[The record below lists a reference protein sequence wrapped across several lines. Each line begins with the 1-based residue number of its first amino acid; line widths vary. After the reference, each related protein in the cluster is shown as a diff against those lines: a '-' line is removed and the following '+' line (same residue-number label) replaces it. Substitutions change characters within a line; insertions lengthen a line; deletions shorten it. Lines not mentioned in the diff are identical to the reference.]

1 MKNQFG
7 TLKGI
12 PVYEVRRFEPEIAR
26 QGCIQLVNDGDRFWK
41 ICTTSSVA
49 DGAYDSAV
57 GNTSIYDNEMFN
69 MNLEILE
76 RMAACKVEVKSK
88 PKQSEKNLTEE
99 CVNCLLPEL
108 DGIIDEIMGG
118 VRTTCEDLMSRVE
131 AVG

>member
-1 MKNQFG
+1 MKTEFG

-12 PVYEVRRFEPEIAR
+12 PVYKVNRFDSEIAR
-26 QGCIQLVNDGDRFWK
+26 QGCIQLVADGDRFWK

-57 GNTSIYDNEMFN
+57 GNTSIYDEEIFN
-69 MNLEILE
+69 ANMRALE
-76 RMAACKVEVKSK
+76 RMAKCKEEVKSK
-88 PKQSEKNLTEE
+88 PKQPEKNLTEE

-108 DGIIDEIMGG
+108 DGIINCIMGS
-118 VRTTCEDLMSRVE
+118 VNATCEDLMNKVE